1 MISNR
6 ATINRL
12 ATGVQGLDEILGG
25 GLPEF
30 SFNLIAGPPG
40 SGKTTLAHQ
49 MMFALATPE
58 RPALYCTVLGEPPLK
73 MLRYQQQFEYFDLD
87 KLNRSI
93 RFINLSEDTTSGDL
107 TKVLDRIVAEVE
119 AHNAGLVFVDSF
131 RSLVLAGQ
139 GEHKPFI
146 GLQQFT
152 QNLGVLMTSWQAT
165 TFLIGEYTNDC
176 DPDPILTV
184 ADGLIWM
191 RQSIQGNSIVR
202 KMEIMKMRGQ
212 ATLPGLH
219 TFRISS
225 AGINVFAPPPF
236 VSADSGTVPRE
247 LTRLAMGIPGLDDMM
262 GGGLPR
268 GYSLLVAG
276 PSGSGKSIMA
286 SAFLV
291 EGARA
296 GENGVIAAFEQ
307 RPNQSRGRAIADLIE
322 SGRIGVINTR
332 VSDLSVDEI
341 ATLLITEIQRL
352 KATRVV
358 IDSLSGFE
366 LALAPTFRDDFRES
380 LSRMVSALASTGVT
394 VLMTSEL
401 EDRYDDLR
409 FSPYGTAFLTDAII
423 VQRYIEVDSRL
434 QRVLAVVKVRASAH
448 SSELRLFHIN
458 NEGIQIGHMLAGH
471 EGLLGGRPTLRQE
484 SPRANNGSDPA

>member
-1 MISNR
+1 MISGK
-6 ATINRL
+6 ASLNRL
-12 ATGVQGLDEILGG
+12 CTGVPGLDEVLGG

-73 MLRYQQQFEYFDLD
+73 MLRYQQQFEFFDLD

-93 RFINLSEDTTSGDL
+93 RFINLSEDTSSGDL
-107 TKVLDRIVAEVE
+107 SKVLDRIVAEVE
-119 AHNAGLVFVDSF
+119 THNAALVFVDSF
-131 RSLVLAGQ
+131 RSLVLAGHSEQ
-139 GEHKPFI
+139 IPYVS
-146 GLQQFT
+146 LQQFI

-165 TFLIGEYTNDC
+165 TFLLGEYFTES

-184 ADGLIWM
+184 ADGLIWL
-191 RQSIQGNSIVR
+191 RQSVQGNSVVR

-219 TFRISS
+219 TFRISD
-225 AGINVFAPPPF
+225 AGINVFAPPQLA
-236 VSADSGTVPRE
+236 SADAGSALGELPR
-247 LTRLAMGIPGLDDMM
+247 LSMGVPGLDDMM

-276 PSGSGKSIMA
+276 PSGSGKSIMS

-296 GENGVIAAFEQ
+296 GETGVIAAFEQ
-307 RPNQSRGRAIADLIE
+307 RPNKSRGRAIAELID

-341 ATLLITEIQRL
+341 ATLLIAEIRRL
-352 KATRVV
+352 KASRVV

-434 QRVLAVVKVRASAH
+434 QRVLAVVKVRASMH

-458 NEGIQIGHMLAGH
+458 ADGIQIGHMLPGH

-484 SPRANNGSDPA
+484 LPRAKNGGDLA